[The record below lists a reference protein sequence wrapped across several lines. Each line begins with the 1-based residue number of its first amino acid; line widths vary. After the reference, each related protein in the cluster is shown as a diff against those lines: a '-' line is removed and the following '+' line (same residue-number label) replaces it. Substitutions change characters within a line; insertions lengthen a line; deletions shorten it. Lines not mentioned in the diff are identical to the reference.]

1 MWSLLPGPCPGLTSW
16 LTGLATFLN
25 QTACE
30 NGECYCWHQQLART
44 TKSWCSHY
52 TVYRGQQDST
62 TGETTGRTAGVPSR
76 PQAPTVPRHPALWG
90 PTRGSRQTHMSFNL
104 QSPMIPYYD
113 PLKRGTVQITLGATL
128 CVYHMEVLG
137 CWAEL
142 LWIWL
147 KAAIVLTHQSV
158 LKDQSQSSSC
168 EPPKASTILL
178 LEPGP
183 AWNRVGRYRQ
193 KGQGVSLH
201 GCQKFSYQPSQ
212 IRPPKGSFCPV
223 SFEPIEQDW
232 IWCLPPKYSR
242 NAAFDNRYCVYL
254 PLNDLLCFWDLLL
267 LSIRNKYCLTVTYNL
282 IWLSVLKLF
291 DKHPSHHPPKKP
303 INSMKWAQTQAHRS
317 KGQNEEPVIN
327 PRT

>member
-1 MWSLLPGPCPGLTSW
+1 MHL
-16 LTGLATFLN
+16 F
-25 QTACE
+25 
-30 NGECYCWHQQLART
+30 
-44 TKSWCSHY
+44 
-52 TVYRGQQDST
+52 
-62 TGETTGRTAGVPSR
+62 
-76 PQAPTVPRHPALWG
+76 
-90 PTRGSRQTHMSFNL
+90 
-104 QSPMIPYYD
+104 QSPVPNDAIVWSP
-113 PLKRGTVQITLGATL
+113 PGASVQMTLGAML
-128 CVYHMEVLG
+128 CMNHSQISG

-147 KAAIVLTHQSV
+147 KAAIVLTHQNV

-232 IWCLPPKYSR
+232 IWFRNTGKFYSLIKEWR
-242 NAAFDNRYCVYL
+242 GASLHSRAHSPWRTIGGAAL
-254 PLNDLLCFWDLLL
+254 
-267 LSIRNKYCLTVTYNL
+267 
-282 IWLSVLKLF
+282 
-291 DKHPSHHPPKKP
+291 
-303 INSMKWAQTQAHRS
+303 
-317 KGQNEEPVIN
+317 
-327 PRT
+327 